1 MPNPSWPSRRLAL
14 LIPAAIFALSLTAPG
29 AVLADCMAPPPI
41 EEAVAQNEIVFI
53 GTVVA
58 VGDQGRRATVEIEE
72 VWRGPDLPV
81 TTMVLGGIGDGF
93 TSVDRTYEVGMRYVF
108 FPALDPETGAL
119 ADNLC
124 TNTTP
129 WQDDYEKIRPADVR
143 SPTGEPTGEGAAFDV
158 ASLVP
163 IGALVLVVAGV
174 LLVAGLVARGREA

>member
-1 MPNPSWPSRRLAL
+1 MLNSSWRSRRLAL
-14 LIPAAIFALSLTAPG
+14 LIPAAVFALSLAAPG

-41 EEAVAQNEIVFI
+41 EEAVTQNEIVFI

-58 VGDQGRRATVEIEE
+58 IGDQGRRATVEVDE

-81 TTMVLGGIGDGF
+81 TTVVLGGMGDGF
-93 TSVDRTYEVGMRYVF
+93 TSVDRTYEVGMKYVF
-108 FPALDPETGAL
+108 FPAVDPETGAL

-129 WQDDYEKIRPADVR
+129 WQDDYERIRPADVR
-143 SPTGEPTGEGAAFDV
+143 SPIGEPSGEVGTFDV

-163 IGALVLVVAGV
+163 IGTLVLVVAGV